1 MAISPQKRNFLL
13 ERSTDWLHPLFFH
26 FMSSLL
32 GCNIFLSFL
41 LFHFLPFS
49 PALILPAPF
58 HFFPVTFR
66 SDLFCFAAQMNTL
79 EDAQEEYG
87 WKLVHGDVFRPPSFS
102 PMLLSVLCGTGMQ
115 VLAMTLSTITFA
127 FLGFLSPAN
136 RCYAITIV
144 RRLGTGR

>member
-1 MAISPQKRNFLL
+1 
-13 ERSTDWLHPLFFH
+13 
-26 FMSSLL
+26 
-32 GCNIFLSFL
+32 
-41 LFHFLPFS
+41 
-49 PALILPAPF
+49 
-58 HFFPVTFR
+58 
-66 SDLFCFAAQMNTL
+66 MNTL

-136 RCYAITIV
+136 RSVTEVTAILDLLLSYIPSDSSENYKTCFSV
-144 RRLGTGR
+144 RFA

>member
-1 MAISPQKRNFLL
+1 
-13 ERSTDWLHPLFFH
+13 
-26 FMSSLL
+26 
-32 GCNIFLSFL
+32 
-41 LFHFLPFS
+41 
-49 PALILPAPF
+49 
-58 HFFPVTFR
+58 
-66 SDLFCFAAQMNTL
+66 MNSL

-136 RCYAITIV
+136 RPVTVVTAVLDLGIIV
-144 RRLGTGR
+144 SFVRLLRRLQNVFLDKICFAEI